1 MAQPAPQTVRDPE
14 GEASLALVKQA
25 FSASDKG
32 DFGGYLG
39 YFSED
44 VQYRVI
50 GSTALSASGQGRD
63 AWRAAIMEIAAL
75 QEIPVSLS
83 VTNMFAAGAFVTVEA
98 TGHGVTKKGFDY
110 DNTYCLVFE
119 VRGGEIVRF
128 TEYCDTELITKVLC
142 A

>member
-1 MAQPAPQTVRDPE
+1 MARSPIETAGDPE

-25 FSASDKG
+25 FGASDTG
-32 DFGGYLG
+32 DFEGYLS

-44 VQYRVI
+44 VRFRVI
-50 GSTALSASGQGRD
+50 GSTAVSVSGQGRE

-75 QEIPVSLS
+75 QEVPVSLS
-83 VTNMFAAGAFVTVEA
+83 ITNMVAAGRFVTVEA
-98 TGHGVTKKGFDY
+98 TGHGVTTKGLDY

-119 VRGGEIVRF
+119 VRGGKIVRF
-128 TEYCDTELITKVLC
+128 TEYCDTELISKVLC